1 MKFIHELSTLI
12 IRKTSW
18 SELESN
24 LRALILKTAT
34 IITTVITTINTT
46 TRITN
51 IITNIT
57 TIITNIISTI
67 IKSM

>member
-1 MKFIHELSTLI
+1 MKFIHELPALF

-34 IITTVITTINTT
+34 IITTIVTTIITTINTT
-46 TRITN
+46 
-51 IITNIT
+51 ITNIT
-57 TIITNIISTI
+57 TIITTI